1 MIIVEKTN
9 KKAQIVDFAVP
20 ADHWIEIFQQRK
32 IENHQDVKREHQNLW
47 NIKISIVPLIT
58 GALGI
63 IPESLEKHHH
73 ELNVEV
79 TIS

>member
-1 MIIVEKTN
+1 MITVEKNN
-9 KKAQIVDFAVP
+9 KKTQIVDFAVP
-20 ADHWIEIFQQRK
+20 ADHWIEIFQQTK
-32 IENHQDVKREHQNLW
+32 IENHQDVKRELQNLW
-47 NIKISIVPLIT
+47 NVKISIVPLIT

-63 IPESLEKHHH
+63 IPESLKKHHH

>member
-1 MIIVEKTN
+1 MITVEKNN
-9 KKAQIVDFAVP
+9 KKTQIVDFAVP

-32 IENHQDVKREHQNLW
+32 IENHQDVKCELQNLW
-47 NIKISIVPLIT
+47 NVKIVPLII

-63 IPESLEKHHH
+63 IPESLEKYHH

-79 TIS
+79 TIP